1 VGESLDFLIRHGS
14 TVLFLVV
21 LGEQLGLPLVGAP
34 VLLAAGALGAMGRL
48 AASNALLLT
57 VLACLIAD
65 LAWYEVGRRRGASV
79 LTWLCRIALEPDSCV
94 RRTENVFAR
103 YGARALLVA
112 KFVPGLNSIAAPLA
126 GVVGMGAA
134 RFLAWDTGGALL
146 WGGTYIGLGY
156 FFSAQLEWIALSIGR
171 LGTAGS
177 ALLGAALAAYVA
189 WKYVHRRRFLRSLR
203 IARIAPEDLQ
213 RRLAQGEPV
222 LVVDLRGPLS
232 AGADA
237 MKLPGALRLSPEE
250 LERRHG
256 EIPRDRE
263 VVVYCS

>member
-57 VLACLIAD
+57 VLACLLAD

-126 GVVGMGAA
+126 GVVGMGAT

-146 WGGTYIGLGY
+146 WGGTYIGLTPNP
-156 FFSAQLEWIALSIGR
+156 S
-171 LGTAGS
+171 
-177 ALLGAALAAYVA
+177 
-189 WKYVHRRRFLRSLR
+189 
-203 IARIAPEDLQ
+203 
-213 RRLAQGEPV
+213 
-222 LVVDLRGPLS
+222 
-232 AGADA
+232 
-237 MKLPGALRLSPEE
+237 
-250 LERRHG
+250 
-256 EIPRDRE
+256 
-263 VVVYCS
+263 